1 MTRLAPLRSVLSL
14 TRFVLLVLLAG
25 WSICGRTA
33 ETVLVASSFPKEV
46 LSAYKKAFDEQSSDY
61 RVEFVNFPATNAV
74 SYVRDRAPGARPDV
88 FWGSSPDTFR
98 ALRRN
103 DLLQPL
109 DGVRNPAVPA
119 VVGDLSIDDPA
130 HFFLGQALAGYGIMW
145 NTRYLEARG
154 IRPPAAW
161 SDLAQP
167 EYFGHIVMSSASR
180 SSTTHL
186 ILESILQAEG
196 WDKGWALILQ
206 IAGNCATISER
217 AFDVPNNVTRGR
229 FGLGPVVD
237 FLAVSSRHAGFPV
250 GFAYASPNIVT
261 PAGIGLIKGARNPDG
276 GRAFI
281 AFTLSDAGQRLLL
294 QPEISRLPVLPS
306 LYQSSER
313 PAELPDILNALRSDS
328 GVYTPDISASRYSI
342 VNAVFDQSI
351 TFRHRELIA
360 VTQSIHELE
369 TRLQQRPDAEA
380 SALVARARD
389 LVFRAPLPADDRLLT
404 EPAPTVPQRVAA
416 LATRE
421 GDWARQASR
430 NLTTAAIWLTQARD
444 RLKEQRP

>member
-1 MTRLAPLRSVLSL
+1 MTRLAPLRALLPL

-25 WSICGRTA
+25 WSICGRAA

-74 SYVRDRAPGARPDV
+74 SYVRDRALGARPDV

-109 DGVRNPAVPA
+109 DGIRNPAVPA

-130 HFFLGQALAGYGIMW
+130 HFFLGQALSGYGIMW

-237 FLAVSSRHAGFPV
+237 FLAVSSRHSGFPV
-250 GFAYASPNIVT
+250 GFAYAWPNVVT

-281 AFTLSDAGQRLLL
+281 AFTLSEAGQRLLL
-294 QPEISRLPVLPS
+294 NPEISRLPVLPS
-306 LYQSSER
+306 LYQSAER
-313 PAELPDILNALRSDS
+313 PAELPDILNTLRSS
-328 GVYTPDISASRYSI
+328 PTVYAPDVSASRYQV
-342 VNAVFDQSI
+342 VNALFDQSI
-351 TFRHRELIA
+351 TFRHQELA
-360 VTQSIHELE
+360 SVTGTIHELE
-369 TRLQQRPDAEA
+369 AQLRQQRDAEA

-389 LVFRAPLPADDRLLT
+389 LIFRAPMPATDRLLT
-404 EPAPTVPQRVAA
+404 DPALSGPQRVAA
-416 LATRE
+416 LAVRE
-421 GDWARQASR
+421 ADWARQASR
-430 NLTTAAIWLTQARD
+430 DLATATIWLTQARA
-444 RLKEQRP
+444 RLKERR